1 MSDLFAKYSKE
12 ERFDGFLRCCGST
25 NWATMMTDHEVFQ
38 STEELQTVAIHVWQ
52 QMNRDDILEAFRA
65 HPMIG
70 ADIEELKRKFQNTSS
85 WSEKEQSGMQSASDE
100 TILALQKANQE
111 YLDRF
116 GYIFI
121 VCATG
126 KSAEEMLTLLRERL
140 HNNSEDELQIA
151 AREQQKITALR
162 LEKWIMSTNNKSPI
176 TTHILDTH
184 RGCPASGVSLELR
197 FFDGNQFVSMAKGIT
212 NDDGRVADLLAGQ
225 TLEPGIYQMRF
236 ETKAYHENLGIKGF
250 YPEVVVTF
258 EVVNVDQHY
267 HIPLLLS
274 PFGYSTY
281 RGS

>member
-1 MSDLFAKYSKE
+1 MPNIAKKNVLY
-12 ERFDGFLRCCGST
+12 GFLRCCGST
-25 NWATMMTDHEVFQ
+25 NYHNDDCSGVFQ
-38 STEELQTVAIHVWQ
+38 STEELQTVNIHVWQ

-70 ADIEELKRKFQNTSS
+70 ADIEELKRNLKSSS

-100 TILALQKANQE
+100 TILALQKSNQQ

-126 KSAEEMLTLLRERL
+126 KSAEEMLALLRERL
-140 HNNSEDELQIA
+140 HNNTEDELQIA

-162 LEKWIMSTNNKSPI
+162 LEKWIMSTNNKKSPI

-184 RGCPASGVSLELR
+184 RGCPASRVSLELR

-212 NDDGRVADLLAGQ
+212 NDDGRVADLLVGQ

-236 ETKAYHENLGIKGF
+236 ETKAYHDNLGIKGF

>member
-1 MSDLFAKYSKE
+1 MNDIFSELTE
-12 ERFDGFLRCCGST
+12 EVLWDALLRCCKSK
-25 NWATMMTDHEVFQ
+25 NWVRLVMSQSPFDSSESLQDIAVECWKKMTE
-38 STEELQTVAIHVWQ
+38 
-52 QMNRDDILEAFRA
+52 DDILEAFRG

-70 ADIEELKRKFQNTSS
+70 ANIEELRKKFQTTSG
-85 WSEKEQSGMQSASDE
+85 WSEKEQSGMKSASDD
-100 TILALQKANQE
+100 TIIDLQKANQD
-111 YLDRF
+111 YLEKF

-126 KSAEEMLTLLRERL
+126 KSADEMLALLRERL
-140 HNNSEDELQIA
+140 HNNRDDELKIA
-151 AREQQKITALR
+151 AQEQQKITAIR
-162 LEKWIMSTNNKSPI
+162 LEKLIMSQTKKSPI

-197 FFDGNQFVSMAKGIT
+197 FFDGTKYIVLAKGVT
-212 NDDGRVADLLAGQ
+212 NEDGRVADLLAGK
-225 TLEPGIYQMRF
+225 TLQSGRYQMQF
-236 ETKAYHENLGIKGF
+236 DTQGYHESLGIAGF

-258 EVVNVDQHY
+258 EVQNTEQHY